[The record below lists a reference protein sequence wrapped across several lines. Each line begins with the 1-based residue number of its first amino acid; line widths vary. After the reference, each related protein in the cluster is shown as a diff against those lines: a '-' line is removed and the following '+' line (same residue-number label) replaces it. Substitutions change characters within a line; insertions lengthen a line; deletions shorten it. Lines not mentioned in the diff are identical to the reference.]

1 MHVLC
6 IFKSH
11 CKVVPTEHRDTIV
24 EALYS
29 SILFLSRRL
38 GILRHVQP
46 TQQGSKRSCMQS
58 CLIVC
63 VCVCVFTLT
72 PRTLTLTYKQENFVI
87 IYNNLVN
94 DTTTPTQV
102 DDDGY
107 ETEDCQSEKKKKKN
121 K

>member
-1 MHVLC
+1 M
-6 IFKSH
+6 
-11 CKVVPTEHRDTIV
+11 
-24 EALYS
+24 
-29 SILFLSRRL
+29 
-38 GILRHVQP
+38 
-46 TQQGSKRSCMQS
+46 
-58 CLIVC
+58 C

-107 ETEDCQSEKKKKKN
+107 ETEDCQSEKKKKINNRKI